1 MQFGKLSSVQKQ
13 IRDGSEDI
21 NERSFWESFTVD
33 MFSKLSKQF
42 QSPFKA
48 NATCP
53 PYNISPP
60 IPAKLLYTQ
69 M

>member
-1 MQFGKLSSVQKQ
+1 MHSGNLSSVQKQ

-21 NERSFWESFTVD
+21 NEISFWEKSKMD
-33 MFSKLSKQF
+33 MFSKLYKQF
-42 QSPFKA
+42 QSPSKA

-60 IPAKLLYTQ
+60 IPTELFTNLN
-69 M
+69 